1 MRTKNKVIS
10 FILITIA
17 FVLMALSVPYSTITS
32 IDNDIVLSQEEF
44 DNLISNNPSL
54 MQNNCVTC
62 INDNNN
68 EEINKYVIKFKL
80 FNLFNI
86 KNVKVNVVN
95 KNQVIAGGDCVGIN
109 LQSKGVV
116 VVGSNYI
123 ITKNGNYNPATEAGL
138 SVGDVVISINNV
150 DINNINDIANV
161 LDNYDGSSELRVK
174 AIRQGEEF
182 ETKIKPML
190 DIQTKSYKL
199 GLWIRDDT
207 MGVGTLT
214 FINPNTLRFG
224 ALGHAIADADT
235 KENFDV
241 KSGELYK
248 CNVIGVKMGKRGI
261 PGEIMGLFVPGR
273 NEQGTIDK
281 NNDYGVFGNVFENSE
296 FLNDDKLMPIGG
308 RLTAKP
314 GKAKILT
321 TIDGNN
327 IESFDIEIIK
337 TNYGGGA
344 NSKSMVIRVTDED
357 LISRTG
363 GIVQGMSGSPII
375 QDGKIVGA
383 VTHVFVN
390 DPKKGFGLYLD
401 WMLNE

>member
-1 MRTKNKVIS
+1 
-10 FILITIA
+10 
-17 FVLMALSVPYSTITS
+17 
-32 IDNDIVLSQEEF
+32 
-44 DNLISNNPSL
+44 
-54 MQNNCVTC
+54 
-62 INDNNN
+62 
-68 EEINKYVIKFKL
+68 
-80 FNLFNI
+80 
-86 KNVKVNVVN
+86 
-95 KNQVIAGGDCVGIN
+95 
-109 LQSKGVV
+109 
-116 VVGSNYI
+116 
-123 ITKNGNYNPATEAGL
+123 
-138 SVGDVVISINNV
+138 
-150 DINNINDIANV
+150 
-161 LDNYDGSSELRVK
+161 
-174 AIRQGEEF
+174 
-182 ETKIKPML
+182 
-190 DIQTKSYKL
+190 
-199 GLWIRDDT
+199 